1 MLLLRCR
8 EFGDPE
14 WTECSFNGPIARRTL
29 QLLAASLS
37 SSGQFHA
44 QSLDEEGEWVDL
56 VEMDFD
62 DMKEP
67 E

>member
-8 EFGDPE
+8 ELGDPE
-14 WTECSFNGPIARRTL
+14 WTECSFNGPAARRMV
-29 QLLAASLS
+29 QLLAGGLS
-37 SSGQFHA
+37 SSGNFHA
-44 QSLDEEGEWVDL
+44 QIMDEEGEWVDL